1 MLNYSVLLGR
11 IGQELTLKQTPNG
24 AEVVSFNLAVERN
37 YNKDITDWISV
48 VAWKGTAKIISQY
61 FKKGDMICIEGSIQT
76 RNYDDKDGKKV
87 YVTEIVAD
95 KVHFVNSKSES
106 NTTSNTFDTT
116 PNTTP
121 VANTNDNLNPFNA
134 DGFTPVDSG
143 DKLPWDN

>member
-24 AEVVSFNLAVERN
+24 ADVVSFNLAVERN

-106 NTTSNTFDTT
+106 NTVATT
-116 PNTTP
+116 PPNTTP
-121 VANTNDNLNPFNA
+121 VANTSNANTFSA
-134 DGFTPVDSG
+134 DGFSPVDSG
-143 DKLPWDN
+143 EKLPWDN

>member
-95 KVHFVNSKSES
+95 KVHFVNSKG
-106 NTTSNTFDTT
+106 DTT
-116 PNTTP
+116 PNTTTP
-121 VANTNDNLNPFNA
+121 VANTSVNTNPFSA
-134 DGFTPVDSG
+134 DGFTPVGNDSV
-143 DKLPWDN
+143 DLPF